1 MKKFKTNQKGFTIV
15 ELLIVI
21 VVISILAALVVSTFS
36 GIQGRARDVK
46 RDTDAASVIK
56 AAEAYNAQNGK
67 YPTLTEITG
76 AGNTIA
82 PIDSTV
88 STKLQAT
95 PAPDSGTN
103 KEKYQYL
110 NCGTGAGVKVL
121 YWAEAITTPAV
132 QTRTAGVVSG
142 TCA

>member
-1 MKKFKTNQKGFTIV
+1 MTKTNTNQKGFTIV

-67 YPTLTEITG
+67 YPTMTEITG
-76 AGNTIA
+76 ASNTIA
-82 PIDSTV
+82 PLDSTV
-88 STKLQAT
+88 SGKLQAT
-95 PAPDSGTN
+95 PAPDGTTN
-103 KEKYQYL
+103 KDKYQYL
-110 NCGTGAGVKVL
+110 NCGTGAGVQVK
-121 YWAEAITTPAV
+121 YWAEAIASPAV
-132 QTRTAGVVSG
+132 QTRSAGVTTG
-142 TCA
+142 TCS